1 MITLRPLRQEEVPRI
16 KSWPQYP
23 EEFAELDYCLRDGG
37 WLDEYGTK
45 PRSTILAA
53 MEDGEMAG
61 FSILANDGRGSAELR
76 LALHPARIG
85 NGVGRTVLRRT
96 LEYCFADMTMKIVR
110 LIVRKTNIRAQNL
123 YLSEKFSTTGECTEI
138 VLGEPVL
145 FITMEIDRRTFFT
158 RN

>member
-1 MITLRPLRQEEVPRI
+1 MARRV
-16 KSWPQYP
+16 
-23 EEFAELDYCLRDGG
+23 RD
-37 WLDEYGTK
+37 EA
-45 PRSTILAA
+45 RSTILAA

-61 FSILANDGRGSAELR
+61 FSILAYDGRGSAELR

-96 LEYCFADMTMKIVR
+96 LEYCFADMTMKTVW
-110 LIVRKTNIRAQNL
+110 LIVRKTNILAQNL
-123 YLSEKFSTTGECTEI
+123 YLSGKFSTTGECTEI
-138 VLGEPVL
+138 VQGEPVP